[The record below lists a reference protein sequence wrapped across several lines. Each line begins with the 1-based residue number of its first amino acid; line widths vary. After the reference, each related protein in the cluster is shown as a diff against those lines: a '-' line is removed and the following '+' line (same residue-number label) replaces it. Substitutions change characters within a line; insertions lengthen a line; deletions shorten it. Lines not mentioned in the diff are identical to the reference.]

1 MSELIDF
8 LSIWSYN
15 LGEFNLGAIFM
26 EYINYISKEAK
37 TSRSGYVWYCMF
49 ENFITILVTDA
60 FLAKL
65 LKNIG
70 ISDSLTGIISSFVSL
85 AFLFQLLSIFVL
97 KRKINAKALCI
108 TFETIGQLCFVF
120 LYVVPFLPASSQ
132 LKSLLVVA
140 AIMVAYALKY
150 VVSSILFRWTNSYV
164 DPMQRG
170 SFSAIKEMISLAGG
184 MVFSFVMGV
193 ATDKFFEC
201 GNEVGAFI
209 FIAVSVFVL
218 TVINFFCLSKVKN
231 CNINT
236 TQSAKV
242 PMKTVLEKTLFNKKF
257 LPVIIATSLYS
268 FGTYIT
274 AGFLGVYKTKD
285 LLISLSVVSIIG
297 GVASAAR
304 MLVSKPFGRYSDKK
318 SYAKAMELG
327 YFIIAAGFLS
337 IVFTVPDT
345 WWLMI
350 VYTVLSSVGSAG
362 VVQNT
367 VNIAYNYV
375 EEEYISQAMAFRS
388 AISGIV
394 GFFGALVGAKI
405 LEMVQTN
412 GNMLFGIYVYGQQV
426 MALIS
431 FVCIMISVAI
441 IHFVIA
447 KNKVTIQ

>member
-1 MSELIDF
+1 
-8 LSIWSYN
+8 
-15 LGEFNLGAIFM
+15 M
-26 EYINYISKEAK
+26 EHINYISKEAK

-49 ENFITILVTDA
+49 EYFIAILATDA

-70 ISDSLTGIISSFVSL
+70 MSDSLTGIISSFVSL
-85 AFLFQLLSIFVL
+85 AFLFQLLSIFIL

-108 TFETIGQLCFVF
+108 TFESISQLCFVF
-120 LYVVPFLPASSQ
+120 LYIVPFLPVSSEF
-132 LKSLLVVA
+132 KSILVVV

-150 VVSSILFRWTNSYV
+150 VVSSILFRWANSYV
-164 DPMQRG
+164 DPMHRG
-170 SFSAIKEMISLAGG
+170 SFSAVKEIISLAGG

-193 ATDKFFEC
+193 VTDKFFEY

-218 TVINFFCLSKVKN
+218 TVINFVCLSKVKN

-236 TQSAKV
+236 AQSAKV
-242 PMKTVLEKTLFNKKF
+242 PMKTLLEKTLFNKKF

-327 YFIIAAGFLS
+327 YFIIAVGFLS

-345 WWLMI
+345 WWLMFI
-350 VYTVLSSVGSAG
+350 YSALSGIGSAG
-362 VVQNT
+362 ANANT
-367 VNIAYNYV
+367 SNIVYSYV
-375 EEEYISQAMAFRS
+375 EADFISQAMAFRS
-388 AISGIV
+388 SISGVV
-394 GFFGALVGAKI
+394 GFLGALVGAKI
-405 LEMVQTN
+405 MDIIQAN
-412 GNMLFGIYVYGQQV
+412 GNMVFGIYMYPQQL
-426 MALIS
+426 MAFIS
-431 FVCIMISVAI
+431 FVCIMLSVAI

-447 KNKVTIQ
+447 KTKVIVQ